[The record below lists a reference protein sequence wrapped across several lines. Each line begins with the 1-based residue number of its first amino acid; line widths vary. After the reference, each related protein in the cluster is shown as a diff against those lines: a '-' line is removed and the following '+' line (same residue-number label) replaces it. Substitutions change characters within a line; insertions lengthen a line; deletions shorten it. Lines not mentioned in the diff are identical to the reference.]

1 MEWVHVSDLVAGRHL
16 DPDFL
21 PRILA
26 YVEAKATY
34 EALSKVMQL
43 LYEARARNMVSE
55 KLVDI
60 VADWLSEVEAE
71 DRVKAELVGL
81 LVQGSQEEGRG
92 QSQEGGEASREQG
105 TAKTPRNKRCLVMKF
120 FMLPA
125 SSSMLLRRGFLG
137 TLLDLSLGISTLI
150 L

>member
-1 MEWVHVSDLVAGRHL
+1 MEWVHISDLVAGRHL

-34 EALSKVMQL
+34 EALGKVVQL
-43 LYEARARNMVSE
+43 LYEAKKAGLVDE

-71 DRVKAELVGL
+71 YRFTSWEIDGWYKAAYDTLRKIVERQAEQHL
-81 LVQGSQEEGRG
+81 
-92 QSQEGGEASREQG
+92 GEATG
-105 TAKTPRNKRCLVMKF
+105 A
-120 FMLPA
+120 
-125 SSSMLLRRGFLG
+125 
-137 TLLDLSLGISTLI
+137 
-150 L
+150 